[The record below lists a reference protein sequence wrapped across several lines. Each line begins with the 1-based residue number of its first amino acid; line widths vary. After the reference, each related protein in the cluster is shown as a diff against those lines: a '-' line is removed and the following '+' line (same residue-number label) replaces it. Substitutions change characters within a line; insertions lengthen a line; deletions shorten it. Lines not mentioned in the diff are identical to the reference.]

1 MVKPWPKEIDD
12 VPSERNLHWWLGFS
26 MAMLVITRWYLHIL
40 SIPTMSQSYPFFLL
54 VTISPDLFFV
64 KRHKGQIREA
74 KRSSRLIKG
83 LMMNWSTWAD
93 HVWLSQNWCCGF
105 MVKPAKWLCFIILLI
120 VKYYLL
126 QSHPGL
132 YNGIVTHMSGFCS
145 WDQLRY
151 NGSLVISWDIIM
163 RHIVE
168 V

>member
-1 MVKPWPKEIDD
+1 MIDHSFQNMVKPDGENIYISYLFPLC
-12 VPSERNLHWWLGFS
+12 PNLIRFFWWWRYHL
-26 MAMLVITRWYLHIL
+26 I
-40 SIPTMSQSYPFFLL
+40 
-54 VTISPDLFFV
+54 FFV

-93 HVWLSQNWCCGF
+93 HVWLSQNWYGGF

-120 VKYYLL
+120 VKYFIL
-126 QSHPGL
+126 QSHPGLL

-163 RHIVE
+163 RHRVE